1 MSDCD
6 GNPFNELSDSE
17 FLRYLAQNDYNIDGG
32 YLPEGVRLFA
42 AADNIKSLE
51 IRYDELWQRYKR
63 LAQMSDEL
71 AEQVNA
77 KPVPALDTLAQLDEE
92 LGLQ

>member
-1 MSDCD
+1 MKD
-6 GNPFNELSDSE
+6 NPYNELSDSE

-51 IRYDELWQRYKR
+51 IRYDELWQQYKR
-63 LAQMSDEL
+63 LAQMADEL
-71 AEQVNA
+71 QQDNDRLYGD
-77 KPVPALDTLAQLDEE
+77 KFSSNTGLWNNDE
-92 LGLQ
+92 

>member
-1 MSDCD
+1 MKD
-6 GNPFNELSDSE
+6 NPYKELKDAA

-42 AADNIKSLE
+42 AADRIESLE
-51 IRYDELWQRYKR
+51 IRFDELWERYKK
-63 LAQMSDEL
+63 LAQIADEL
-71 AEQVNA
+71 AKQVNA
-77 KPVPALDTLAQLDEE
+77 KPNPALDRLAELDEE